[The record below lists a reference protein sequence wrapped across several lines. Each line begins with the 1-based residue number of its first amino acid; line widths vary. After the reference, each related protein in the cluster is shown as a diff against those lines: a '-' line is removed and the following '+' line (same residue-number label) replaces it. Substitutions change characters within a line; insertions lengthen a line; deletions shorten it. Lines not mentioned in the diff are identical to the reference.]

1 MMLTD
6 KQFYKAALNLSIPE
20 MAEAKKLYFEGDA
33 AGAAKVFAA
42 YVRRTTNYEKYFTL
56 PGVEMSFSEEKS
68 QKILAAAD
76 RVLDGWFAPTGYA
89 YQFKNLEIDWETN
102 RTPNNYGE
110 WVWQLNRHAEFL
122 PLAKAY
128 LITKD
133 ERYVR
138 AFEKIIE
145 SWIDQE
151 EFPIADVANRHD
163 SYSHAGWRT
172 IESGIRM
179 QSEWMYP
186 LHVFLGNGLLS
197 DALIVKIFKSIWEHA
212 FHLRNYCSS
221 HNWLIIELTGFM
233 YIACCFPF
241 YEKAEAWKKFIFD
254 RLISELD
261 VQIYPEGFQ
270 YELTTGYHFGV
281 LGLYLECI
289 DVARV
294 YGVELP
300 ATMMARLRSM
310 IAVMLRITQPDR
322 HIPDLNDGS
331 NHSMV
336 NEVRSHLRFF
346 PGDEV
351 FKWFATD
358 GAEGKEPPYLSV
370 VLPYVGHCAMRTSW
384 EKDAIYGFF
393 DGAYYG
399 WGHAHED
406 KLSFN
411 LSAYGKNLLTDG
423 GQYEYDSSKMRHMII
438 YTRSHNTAL
447 VDMKDQCRGANTR
460 YHAIEERAVKEK
472 IPSNLFWN
480 FGETYEVAES
490 TYDCGYGAGENAS
503 WVDHHR
509 KVIFF
514 KKGLGIAKPFFLLL
528 DTFTPKDENE
538 HFYEV
543 HFQLGTEPT
552 TETEKSITA
561 DHGDGVTLTLIGDA
575 PMQVHTAEY
584 EPRYMGWRKLRQ
596 SGTEHEHLPA
606 PAPCF
611 VKTGKVEYFVTAA
624 YPAKDG
630 EACAIA
636 SVACDKDTF
645 TITLTD
651 GSVHTFAKNDP
662 AFKTYGTAERLEKGM
677 DICMY

>member
-6 KQFYKAALNLSIPE
+6 KQFYKACLNLSIPE
-20 MAEAKKLYFEGDA
+20 MAEAKKLYFEGDE
-33 AGAAKVFAA
+33 AGAAKVFTE
-42 YVRRTTNYEKYFTL
+42 YVRRTTDYDKYFGL
-56 PGVEMSFSEEKS
+56 PGVTKTWSEEES
-68 QKILAAAD
+68 AKIIAAAD
-76 RVLDGWFAPTGYA
+76 RILDGWFAPTGYA
-89 YQFKNLEIDWETN
+89 YQFKNLEMDWVTN
-102 RTPNNYGE
+102 QTPNNYGE
-110 WVWQLNRHAEFL
+110 WVWQLNRHPEFAT
-122 PLAKAY
+122 LARAY
-128 LITKD
+128 LISKD
-133 ERYVR
+133 EKYVK
-138 AFEKIIE
+138 AFEKLIE

-151 EFPIADVANRHD
+151 EFPIADVANMHG

-179 QSEWMYP
+179 MSPWIYP
-186 LHVFLGNGLLS
+186 IHVFLEAGLLP
-197 DALIVKIFKSIWEHA
+197 DALVVKIFKSVWEHA
-212 FHLRNYCSS
+212 FHLQYFCSS
-221 HNWLIIELTGFM
+221 HNWLIIELSGFM

-241 YEKAEAWKKFIFD
+241 YDKAEAWKKFIFN
-254 RLISELD
+254 RLLSELD
-261 VQIYPEGFQ
+261 VQIYTEGMQ
-270 YELTTGYHFGV
+270 YELATGYHFGV
-281 LGLYLECI
+281 LGDYLSCVDRAKAFGIE
-289 DVARV
+289 VPE
-294 YGVELP
+294 Y
-300 ATMMARLRSM
+300 MMQRLRSM
-310 IAVMLRITQPDR
+310 IHAILKIAMPDR
-322 HIPDLNDGS
+322 HMPDLNDGS
-331 NHSMV
+331 NGALAGQAA
-336 NEVRSHLRFF
+336 RGLRFF
-346 PGDEV
+346 PDDEV

-358 GAEGKEPPYLSV
+358 GKEGKEPPYLSV

-406 KLSFN
+406 KLAFN

-423 GQYEYDSSKMRHMII
+423 GQYEYDTSKMRSMIVS
-438 YTRSHNTAL
+438 TLAHNTGH
-447 VDMKDQCRGANTR
+447 VDRRNQNRGHNTNFR
-460 YHAIEERAVKEK
+460 AIEEKAVKEK

-490 TYDCGYGAGENAS
+490 TYDSGYGVAPNTV

-514 KKGLGIAKPFFLLL
+514 KKGLGIAKPFFVLL

-575 PMQVHTAEY
+575 PMEVHTAEY
-584 EPRYMGWRKLRQ
+584 EPRYMGWRKLRK
-596 SGTEHEHLPA
+596 SGTDHEHYPA

-611 VKTGKVEYFVTAA
+611 VKTGKVEYFATVA
-624 YPAKDG
+624 YPAKD
-630 EACAIA
+630 EACAVA
-636 SVACDKDTF
+636 SVACDKDSF

-651 GSVHTFAKNDP
+651 GSVHTFKKDDE
-662 AFKTYGTAERLEKGM
+662 AFKTFGTTERLEKGM
-677 DICMY
+677 DICL

>member
-6 KQFYKAALNLSIPE
+6 KQFYKACLNLSIPE

-33 AGAAKVFAA
+33 AGAAKVFAE
-42 YVRRTTNYEKYFTL
+42 YVRRTTDYDRYFGL
-56 PGVEMSFSEEKS
+56 PGVGRGVSKESEPKV
-68 QKILAAAD
+68 IADAD
-76 RVLDGWFAPTGYA
+76 RILDGWFAPTGYA
-89 YQFKNLEIDWETN
+89 YQFKNLEMDWVTN

-110 WVWQLNRHAEFL
+110 WVWQLNRHPEF
-122 PLAKAY
+122 PVLAKAY
-128 LITKD
+128 QITKD
-133 ERYVR
+133 EKYVR
-138 AFEKIIE
+138 AFEKLIE

-151 EFPIADVANRHD
+151 EFPIADVANGHG

-179 QSEWMYP
+179 MSPWMYP
-186 LHVFLGNGLLS
+186 IHVFLEEGKLS

-221 HNWLIIELTGFM
+221 HNWLIIELSGFM
-233 YIACCFPF
+233 NIACCFPF
-241 YEKAEAWKKFIFD
+241 YEKAEAWKKFIFN

-261 VQIYPEGFQ
+261 VQIYPEGMQ
-270 YELTTGYHFGV
+270 YELATGYHFGV
-281 LGLYLECI
+281 LHDYMSCV
-289 DVARV
+289 DRARAFGIEV
-294 YGVELP
+294 PDY
-300 ATMMARLRSM
+300 MMSRLRDM
-310 IAVMLRITQPDR
+310 THAILRIAMPDG
-322 HIPDLNDGS
+322 HMPDLNDGS
-331 NHSMV
+331 SGALGPQAA
-336 NEVRSHLRFF
+336 RALRYH
-346 PGDEV
+346 PDDEV

-358 GAEGKEPPYLSV
+358 GKEGKEPPYLSV

-384 EKDAIYGFF
+384 KSDAIYGFF

-423 GQYEYDSSKMRHMII
+423 GQYEYDTSKMRNMIVM
-438 YTRSHNTAL
+438 TRAHNTAL
-447 VDMKDQCRGANTR
+447 VDMLDQRRGANTPFR
-460 YHAIEERAVKEK
+460 QIEEKAVKEK

-490 TYDCGYGAGENAS
+490 TYDSGYGSGDS
-503 WVDHHR
+503 TVYVDQHR

-561 DHGDGVTLTLIGDA
+561 DHGDGVTLTLVGDA

-584 EPRYMGWRKLRQ
+584 EPRYMGWRKLRK
-596 SGTEHEHLPA
+596 SGVDHEHYHA

-611 VKTGKVEYFVTAA
+611 VKTGKIEYFATAA

-651 GSVHTFAKNDP
+651 GSSHTFEKNDP

-677 DICMY
+677 DICL